1 MSLKVLRI
9 LNEFVA
15 VCDDVQTVR
24 NFSLTFPMDNCI
36 EQAMYAD
43 IDTNINNIY
52 DLGIYK
58 VAHIKVLHVLNI
70 GESRRVRLRVASV
83 YMEPG
88 NGWPSCYG
96 AGGITT
102 F

>member
-1 MSLKVLRI
+1 MISSQFR
-9 LNEFVA
+9 
-15 VCDDVQTVR
+15 CSDRR
-24 NFSLTFPMDNCI
+24 NFSLAFLTDNCI

-43 IDTNINNIY
+43 TNICNFY
-52 DLGIYK
+52 DTGIYK
-58 VAHIKVLHVLNI
+58 VTHIKVLHALNI

-88 NGWPSCYG
+88 NGGPSCYG

>member
-1 MSLKVLRI
+1 MPLGVLRT
-9 LNEFVA
+9 LNDFIA
-15 VCDDVQTVR
+15 VRDDVQTVR
-24 NFSLTFPMDNCI
+24 SFLLASLVDKCI

-43 IDTNINNIY
+43 TNIYNFY
-52 DLGIYK
+52 DTGIYK
-58 VAHIKVLHVLNI
+58 VTHIKVLHALNI

-88 NGWPSCYG
+88 NGWPSCYR

>member
-15 VCDDVQTVR
+15 VCDEVQTVR
-24 NFSLTFPMDNCI
+24 NFSLAFPVVKCI
-36 EQAMYAD
+36 EQAIYA
-43 IDTNINNIY
+43 DTNICNFY
-52 DLGIYK
+52 DTGIYK
-58 VAHIKVLHVLNI
+58 VTHIKVLHALNI